1 MSAESRPTESATVE
15 GDTLTIIRIF
25 DATREQVFQAWIDP
39 DQLAQWWG
47 PEQLHTPRESIEID
61 PRVGGI
67 WKATMV
73 MNAGGQEYPTRAEI
87 IRIKVPELIEM
98 RETASE
104 MFPFETI
111 LKISLEEFD
120 GKTILTIIS
129 RMITENPDF
138 GGAVEGWGTSLEKLR
153 RLLSV

>member
-1 MSAESRPTESATVE
+1 MSAQSRLTESAIIE

-25 DATREQVFQAWIDP
+25 DASREQVFQAWIDP
-39 DQLAQWWG
+39 DQLAMWWG
-47 PEQLHTPRESIEID
+47 PEELHTPRESIEID
-61 PRVGGI
+61 PRVGGV

-73 MNAGGQEYPTRAEI
+73 MNEGGQEYPIRSEI
-87 IRIKVPELIEM
+87 VRIKDPELIEM
-98 RETASE
+98 REAASE
-104 MFPFETI
+104 MFPFETT
-111 LKISLEEFD
+111 LKITLEDFED
-120 GKTILTIIS
+120 KTILTIVS

>member
-1 MSAESRPTESATVE
+1 MSTESRPAESAVVD
-15 GDTLTIIRIF
+15 GDTLTIIRVF

-73 MNAGGQEYPTRAEI
+73 MNKGGPEYPVCAEI

-98 RETASE
+98 REAASE
-104 MFPFETI
+104 NFPFETK
-111 LKISLEEFD
+111 LKITLEELD
-120 GKTILTIIS
+120 DKTILTISS
-129 RMITENPDF
+129 RMITDNPDF
-138 GGAVEGWGTSLEKLR
+138 GGAIDGWGTSLEKLR
-153 RLLSV
+153 RFLSA